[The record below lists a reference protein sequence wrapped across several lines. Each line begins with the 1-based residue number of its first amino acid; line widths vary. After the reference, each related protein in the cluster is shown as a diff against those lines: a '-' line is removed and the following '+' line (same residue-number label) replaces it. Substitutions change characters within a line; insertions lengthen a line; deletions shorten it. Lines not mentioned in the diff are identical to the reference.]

1 MDLDTVTSWWFSGTW
16 TVFSKGLLVLVFQQD
31 WSMSF
36 LRIGL
41 RNVVLDGFPCF
52 SIGHLMVFQKEL
64 VLGFLKDWF
73 VFSKVL
79 DVKTDFKE

>member
-1 MDLDTVTSWWFSGTW
+1 MTSWWFSRIW

-36 LRIGL
+36 LRIGFSKCCSG
-41 RNVVLDGFPCF
+41 RSSGF